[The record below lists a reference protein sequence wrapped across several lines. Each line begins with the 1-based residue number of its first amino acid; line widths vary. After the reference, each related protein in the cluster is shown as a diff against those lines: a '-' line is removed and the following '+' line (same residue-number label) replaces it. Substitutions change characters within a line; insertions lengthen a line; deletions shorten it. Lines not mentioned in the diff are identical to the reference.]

1 MKYCPPGWHFI
12 YRPSPSADW
21 VSAPPLLRARRCMP
35 DGGSAE
41 AGDMG
46 FFLRH
51 DGCDGLLLFLF
62 MAFHPEVERS
72 GVPVVAVEAA
82 RCVEE

>member
-1 MKYCPPGWHFI
+1 MKYRPPGWHFI

-21 VSAPPLLRARRCMP
+21 VSSPPLLRVRRCMP

-51 DGCDGLLLFLF
+51 DGCDGLLLYYASRPA
-62 MAFHPEVERS
+62 AFH
-72 GVPVVAVEAA
+72 VANATT
-82 RCVEE
+82 R

>member
-1 MKYCPPGWHFI
+1 
-12 YRPSPSADW
+12 
-21 VSAPPLLRARRCMP
+21 MP

-82 RCVEE
+82 RCVEEE